1 MLMIREVIFAPA
13 ELVLD
18 NCTAEN
24 GYAFDGDKG
33 TFILAKDT
41 NGKFI
46 WVRLTPGK
54 VGKPVHE
61 YDSVK
66 DAIKDKMDNGYT
78 VYAYDNAE
86 LD

>member
-1 MLMIREVIFAPA
+1 MIREVIERTN
-13 ELVLD
+13 ELTLD
-18 NCTAEN
+18 QVTSAN

-54 VGKPVHE
+54 VGKPVHA
-61 YDSVK
+61 YDSIKEAV
-66 DAIKDKMDNGYT
+66 KDKMDNGFT
-78 VYAYDNAE
+78 VYAFDDAE
-86 LD
+86 LS

>member
-1 MLMIREVIFAPA
+1 MIRTIVERT
-13 ELVLD
+13 EDLLLD
-18 NCTAEN
+18 NCTSSN

-54 VGKPVHE
+54 VGKPIHE
-61 YDSVK
+61 YETIK
-66 DAIKDKMDNGYT
+66 EAIKAKIDLGFD
-78 VYAYDNAE
+78 VYAFDEATLN
-86 LD
+86 

>member
-1 MLMIREVIFAPA
+1 MIRTVIERTE
-13 ELVLD
+13 ELLLD
-18 NCTAEN
+18 DCTTSN

-54 VGKPVHE
+54 VSKPVHE

-66 DAIKDKMDNGYT
+66 EAIKSKMDLGFD
-78 VYAYDNAE
+78 VYSYDEAE
-86 LD
+86 LR

>member
-1 MLMIREVIFAPA
+1 MIRTVVERTD
-13 ELVLD
+13 ELLLD
-18 NCTAEN
+18 NCTASS

-66 DAIKDKMDNGYT
+66 EAIKSKMDLGFD
-78 VYAYDNAE
+78 VYAYDEAE
-86 LD
+86 LR

>member
-1 MLMIREVIFAPA
+1 MTIREVIVAPA
-13 ELVLD
+13 ELLLD
-18 NCTAEN
+18 NCTADS

-61 YDSVK
+61 YNSVK
-66 DAIKDKMDNGYT
+66 DAIKAKIDAGYS
-78 VYAYDNAE
+78 VYAFEDAE
-86 LD
+86 LN

>member
-1 MLMIREVIFAPA
+1 MIREVVKSNEIRL
-13 ELVLD
+13 EDV
-18 NCTAEN
+18 TAER

-54 VGKPVHE
+54 VGKPVHT
-61 YDSVK
+61 YDTVK
-66 DAIKDKMDNGYT
+66 SAIESKIDNGYV
-78 VYAYDNAE
+78 VYQYEDAD
-86 LD
+86 LS

>member
-1 MLMIREVIFAPA
+1 MIRTIVERTDD
-13 ELVLD
+13 LLLD
-18 NCTAEN
+18 NCTSSN

-54 VGKPVHE
+54 VGKPIHE
-61 YDSVK
+61 YETIK
-66 DAIKDKMDNGYT
+66 EAIKAKIDLGFG
-78 VYAYDNAE
+78 VYAFDEATLN
-86 LD
+86 

>member
-1 MLMIREVIFAPA
+1 MIREVVERTNA
-13 ELVLD
+13 LLLD
-18 NCTAEN
+18 NCTASN

-61 YDSVK
+61 YDSIK
-66 DAIKDKMDNGYT
+66 EAIKAKIDLGFT
-78 VYAYDNAE
+78 VYAYDEAE
-86 LD
+86 IR